1 MKSYNQV
8 QEYLDY
14 LYPNPKCELNYFND
28 YSLLIAIMLSSQ
40 TKDSRVNKVTKILF
54 DKYKDLES
62 LSKANIKDIKNII
75 YELGNYNK
83 KASNIIE
90 ISKLLLEKYNG
101 KVPQDREIL
110 SSFPGV
116 GRKTTNVFLSEY
128 YNIPTIAVDTHVE
141 RVSKRLNLVK
151 KDSNVLEVEQQ
162 LMKNIDTK
170 NYHKFHKQMVLFGRY
185 HCKSKNPE
193 CDNCKLKDICKRD

>member
-1 MKSYNQV
+1 MKSYKEV
-8 QEYLDY
+8 EEYLDY
-14 LYPNPKCELNYFND
+14 LFPDPKCELNYFND

-62 LSKANIKDIKNII
+62 LSKAKFNDVKNII

-83 KASNIIE
+83 KANNVIE
-90 ISKLLLEKYNG
+90 ISKILLEKYDG
-101 KVPQDREIL
+101 KVPQDREVL
-110 SSFPGV
+110 ESLPGV
-116 GRKTTNVFLSEY
+116 GRKTTNVFLSEF
-128 YNIPTIAVDTHVE
+128 YNMPTIAVDTHVE
-141 RVSKRLNLVK
+141 RVSKRLRLVK
-151 KDSNVLEVEQQ
+151 KDATVLEVEKE
-162 LMKNIDTK
+162 LMKHIDVK

-185 HCKSKNPE
+185 HCKSKCPE